1 MKQTITYLITLF
13 LLLIVSCNISQEY
26 TFNKDMSGTSNLE
39 IDMSQLIDYMSNIDS
54 SNSFN
59 KIKSIDTLD
68 KSFEK
73 IAAKFIENGATN
85 VKYGWKKDKTV
96 LFISYNFKDISIL
109 NKMLDLNETGKLFR
123 GRMGTDSTLKNPKF
137 IKKGKRKL
145 SYIAPRNTN
154 DSVFK
159 KADIESMK
167 DYYGYKLKFNFPT
180 KVKALKSEFAK
191 LSPDKKSIEFSGSL
205 FDIYS
210 TDYSM
215 NFEVKLKRW

>member
-1 MKQTITYLITLF
+1 MKKTLTYIITLF
-13 LLLIVSCNISQEY
+13 LLLILSCNISQEY
-26 TFNKDMSGTSNLE
+26 TFNKDMSGTSSLE
-39 IDMSQLIDYMSNIDS
+39 VDMSQLIDYMSSIDS

-59 KIKSIDTLD
+59 KRKSIDTLD

-73 IAAKFIENGATN
+73 IAAKFTENGATN
-85 VKYGWKKDKTV
+85 VKYGWKKNKKI
-96 LFISYNFKDISIL
+96 LFISYNFKDINTL
-109 NKMLDLNETGKLFR
+109 NKMLALNETGELFG
-123 GRMGTDSTLKNPKF
+123 GRMGTDSISKNPKF

-145 SYIAPRNTN
+145 SYIAPSNTN
-154 DSVFK
+154 DTIFK

-180 KVKALKSEFAK
+180 KIKALKSEYAK

-210 TDYSM
+210 PDYSM
-215 NFEVKLKRW
+215 NFEIKLKRW